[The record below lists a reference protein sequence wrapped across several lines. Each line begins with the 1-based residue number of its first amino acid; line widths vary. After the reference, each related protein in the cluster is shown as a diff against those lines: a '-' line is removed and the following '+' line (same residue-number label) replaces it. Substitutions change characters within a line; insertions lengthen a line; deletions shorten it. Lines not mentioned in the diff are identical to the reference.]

1 MTETNDAVPNAA
13 LLSKISAMIAAQTAG
28 KPSGFT
34 SDDLNHVYMDL
45 VQGKVCEKSNEL
57 LVKMIGENWSESYEP
72 DDGSGYDEGRDMAV
86 AASIEDID
94 MDDPASSVAA
104 LASALMV
111 ACRELGWMETS
122 RAAHEAWF
130 HAGVDD

>member
-1 MTETNDAVPNAA
+1 MTEANDAVPNAA

-34 SDDLNHVYMDL
+34 SEDLSHVYMDL

-57 LVKMIGENWSESYEP
+57 LVKMIGEDWGKDYEQ
-72 DDGSGYDEGRDMAV
+72 DDGSGYDAGRDMAV

-94 MDDPASSVAA
+94 MDDPTTAVAV